1 MALDTADKL
10 LAVMD
15 LGTPWR
21 SPRYAPTASP
31 DILHR
36 FRLLGYYGLYDPSP
50 FLRTGTGRT
59 VTQVND
65 HGASSP
71 GPFSWS
77 GDTLGYSSGN
87 YVTGSANNGA
97 DTYAL
102 KFDTGEILPSTAV
115 ITGIEIKVTAY
126 SPAATLDLQTLAYG
140 PYAAVYK
147 NGTYQSSASAG
158 QYIATSA
165 TEYTIGGSADTL
177 GVTWSA
183 GDTIDIALW
192 VNLYDAVGTTPNCYI
207 TDATLTIWYTD
218 GGVVGTVVLRR
229 SNRTRTLL
237 RM

>member
-1 MALDTADKL
+1 MPNEL
-10 LAVMD
+10 LLETGD
-15 LGTPWR
+15 N
-21 SPRYAPTASP
+21 
-31 DILHR
+31 
-36 FRLLGYYGLYDPSP
+36 LLLEDDSGSYPYSFLLLENGYDPSP
-50 FLRTGTGRT
+50 YLRTGTGKA

-77 GDTLGYSSGN
+77 GSTLGDTGGN
-87 YVTGSANNGA
+87 YVTGSANNSA

-102 KFDTGEILPSTAV
+102 LFDTGEILPATGT

-126 SPAATLDLQTLAYG
+126 SPAATPDFQTLAYG
-140 PYAAVYK
+140 PYAAIYK
-147 NGTYQSSASAG
+147 NGTYQLSASAG

-165 TEYTIGGSADTL
+165 TEYTIGGIGNTL

-183 GDTIDIALW
+183 GNTIDIALW
-192 VNLYDAVGTTPNCYI
+192 VNLYDNVGTTPNCYI
-207 TDATLTIWYTD
+207 TDATLTIWYSD

-229 SNRTRTLL
+229 RNRTRTLL